1 MNFMESMVND
11 ICGPDIFTSIYETLS
26 VNLFSSGG
34 KYSMVLSVARTAYN
48 IIMPV
53 GVYLMFIYFMI
64 ALVDKFSSDNFTWE
78 QLWREFALLLGA
90 KVLMENGFQLLELLF
105 GIGLAILGEISGA
118 GGTDIAAS
126 TVDAATMI
134 TEFRNSIG
142 IVGNIPFIRDVIMTI
157 FLLLPWA
164 LSWLMRVLIAVICYS
179 RVGEIYIK
187 AAYTPIALSDFMHS
201 GFQGTGWKHL
211 KSFFA
216 SCIQGAIIFLI
227 AVIFS
232 ALFQTITIDSGWNI
246 FKFLGAYLA
255 FYASAVMLMF
265 KSLPLAKEIVGAT

>member
-1 MNFMESMVND
+1 MLENMIND

-34 KYSMVLSVARTAYN
+34 KYSMVLSVVRVVYN
-48 IIMPV
+48 IIMPI
-53 GVYLMFIYFMI
+53 GVYLMFIYFML
-64 ALVDKFSSDNFTWE
+64 ALVDKLSSDTFTLE
-78 QLWREFALLLGA
+78 QLWRQLAILVGA
-90 KVLMENGFQLLELLF
+90 KILMENGFRVLETLF
-105 GIGLAILGEISGA
+105 GIGMAALGMISGTA
-118 GGTDIAAS
+118 STDIAA
-126 TVDAATMI
+126 AAIDTATLI
-134 TEFRNSIG
+134 TEFRDSIG
-142 IVGNIPFIRDVIMTI
+142 IAGNIPFIRDIIM
-157 FLLLPWA
+157 FVYLLIPWT
-164 LSWLMRVLIAVICYS
+164 LSWIMRLVIAVICYS

-201 GFQGTGWKHL
+201 GFQGTGWRHL

-216 SCIQGAIIFLI
+216 SCLQGAIIFLI

-232 ALFQTITIDSGWNI
+232 ALFQTITIDSGLEL

>member
-1 MNFMESMVND
+1 MLENMIND

-34 KYSMVLSVARTAYN
+34 KYSAVLSVVRIAYN

-53 GVYLMFIYFMI
+53 GVYLMFIYFML
-64 ALVDKFSSDNFTWE
+64 ALVDKLSSDTFTWE
-78 QLWREFALLLGA
+78 QLWRQLAMLLAA
-90 KVLMENGFQLLELLF
+90 KILMENGFQILETLF
-105 GIGLAILGEISGA
+105 GIGMAVLAMISGA
-118 GGTDIAAS
+118 GGTDIAVS
-126 TVDAATMI
+126 TIDTAALI
-134 TEFRNSIG
+134 TEFRDSIG
-142 IVGNIPFIRDVIMTI
+142 IAGNIPFIRDIIM
-157 FLLLPWA
+157 FVYLLIPWT
-164 LSWLMRVLIAVICYS
+164 LSWIMRLVIAVICYS

-216 SCIQGAIIFLI
+216 SCLQGAIIFLI
-227 AVIFS
+227 AVIFT

-265 KSLPLAKEIVGAT
+265 KSLPLAKEIVGIT

>member
-1 MNFMESMVND
+1 MLENMIND

-26 VNLFSSGG
+26 VNLFSAGG
-34 KYSMVLSVARTAYN
+34 KYSMVLSVVRVVYN
-48 IIMPV
+48 IIMPI
-53 GVYLMFIYFMI
+53 GVYLMFIYFLL
-64 ALVDKFSSDNFTWE
+64 ALVDKLSSDTFTWE
-78 QLWREFALLLGA
+78 QLWRQLAMLLGA
-90 KVLMENGFQLLELLF
+90 KILMENGFQLLETLF
-105 GIGLAILGEISGA
+105 GVGMAILGKISSA
-118 GGTDIAAS
+118 ASTDIAAA
-126 TVDAATMI
+126 TIDAATMI
-134 TEFRNSIG
+134 TEFRDSIG
-142 IVGNIPFIRDVIMTI
+142 IAGNIPFIRDIIM
-157 FLLLPWA
+157 FVYLLLPWT
-164 LSWLMRVLIAVICYS
+164 LSWLMRLVIAVICYS

-201 GFQGTGWKHL
+201 GFQGSGWKHL

-216 SCIQGAIIFLI
+216 SCLQGAIIFLI

-232 ALFQTITIDSGWNI
+232 ALFQTITIDSGLAL